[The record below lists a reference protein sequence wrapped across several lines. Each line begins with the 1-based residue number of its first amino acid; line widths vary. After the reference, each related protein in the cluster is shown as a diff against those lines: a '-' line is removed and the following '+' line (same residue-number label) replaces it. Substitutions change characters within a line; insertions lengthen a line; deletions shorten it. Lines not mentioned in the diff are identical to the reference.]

1 MSEPIK
7 QKRVT
12 VYIPERDYK
21 QLRLKLIEIGI
32 SVSEWFRQKI
42 KKEIS
47 K

>member
-7 QKRVT
+7 QQRIT
-12 VYIPERDYK
+12 VYIPAEDYK
-21 QLRLKLIEIGI
+21 QLRLKLIMVGI

-42 KKEIS
+42 KKELS